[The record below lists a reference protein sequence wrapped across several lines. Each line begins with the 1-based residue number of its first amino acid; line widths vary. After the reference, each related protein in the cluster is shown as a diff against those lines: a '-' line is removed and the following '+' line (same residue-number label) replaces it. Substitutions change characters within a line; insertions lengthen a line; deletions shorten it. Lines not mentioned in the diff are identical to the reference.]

1 MPRGSIIKPARLRQG
16 DSLAVVAPASA
27 PANPQNVDLALRA
40 LERLGFHPHPGKNLR
55 RRYGFL
61 AGSDQERAE
70 DLMEAF
76 GNPNVKGILC
86 LRGGYG
92 AARLLPLLDFSIIR
106 RNPKVLVGYSDITS
120 LHCALLARAGIV
132 SFHGPMLN
140 SDFLK
145 PRIPRFTRNG
155 FLRTLTES
163 NAPGSI
169 CQGYDRRTVRVL
181 APGIASGRLVGGNLS
196 ILCASLATPFQASF
210 AGAILF
216 LEDVNEE
223 PYRIDR
229 MLTQLL
235 NAGVLQRVSGIAIGI
250 NHNCRDPKAGR
261 RREYRQSMEDV
272 FRDRLMP
279 LKKPVVSGLP
289 FGHVRQNA
297 TLPIGVQAVLDGN
310 QGDLTVSEPA
320 VAPWEDER

>member
-1 MPRGSIIKPARLRQG
+1 MPPGPLIKPARLRPG
-16 DSLAVVAPASA
+16 DILAVVAPASA
-27 PANPQNVDLALRA
+27 PANPKNVALALAA
-40 LERLGFHPHPGKNLR
+40 LERLGFQPRPGKNLGR
-55 RRYGFL
+55 RHGFL
-61 AGSDQERAE
+61 AGVDRERAE

-76 GNPNVKGILC
+76 GDPSVKGILC

-92 AARLLPLLDFSIIR
+92 AARLLPLLDFKKIR

-120 LHCALLARAGIV
+120 LHCALLARAGLV

-145 PRIPRFTRNG
+145 PRVPRFTRNS
-155 FLRTLTES
+155 FWRTLTES
-163 NAPGSI
+163 RAPGSI

-181 APGIASGRLVGGNLS
+181 APGMASGPLVGGNLS
-196 ILCASLATPFQASF
+196 ILCASLATPFQPPF
-210 AGAILF
+210 ARAILF
-216 LEDVNEE
+216 LEEVNEE

-261 RREYRQSMEDV
+261 SREYRQSVEDV
-272 FRDRLMP
+272 FRDRLLP

-297 TLPIGVQAVLDGN
+297 TLPVGTRALLDGN
-310 QGDLTVSEPA
+310 KGDLSIQEPA
-320 VAPWEDER
+320 VEP